1 MSRLDPAQLAASAAA
16 AARMMKLL
24 ANERR
29 LLILCQLAEG
39 EASVGELATQIGLSQ
54 SALSQHLA
62 ILRADDIVRTR
73 RESQTIWYRLGDPVA
88 ARMIE
93 SLADIFCPPTADGK
107 AGALRHDAATRS
119 ATRSASAKRAR
130 KKSSPG

>member
-1 MSRLDPAQLAASAAA
+1 MSRLDPAQLAASAAS
-16 AARMMKLL
+16 AARMMRLL

-29 LLILCQLAEG
+29 LLILCHLAEG
-39 EASVGELATQIGLSQ
+39 EASVGELAAQVGLSQ

-73 RESQTIWYRLGDPVA
+73 RESQTIWYRLGNPLA

-93 SLADIFCPPTADGK
+93 SLADIFCPPAGDGAV
-107 AGALRHDAATRS
+107 AGDQHDGAVRIA
-119 ATRSASAKRAR
+119 SASRPQ